1 MPLME
6 YEIIIGISQTR
17 IYTYNISQYVNISQN
32 RYILKFDFYIFFTN
46 IPNINICD
54 RMYNDITMYIDTH
67 EVIVHS
73 FKLWDFMHLNWK
85 IVNESYVHVHI
96 KWWSLEM
103 RAYVYK
109 TWLFTLYLR
118 KELSFKTFWSWI
130 RSLEASRLYISDIL
144 I

>member
-1 MPLME
+1 MRWARPE
-6 YEIIIGISQTR
+6 FIDIIFLSM
-17 IYTYNISQYVNISQN
+17 S
-32 RYILKFDFYIFFTN
+32 ILRDIQHLVSHVCFYIFFTN

-54 RMYNDITMYIDTH
+54 RMYNDITMYFDTH

-73 FKLWDFMHLNWK
+73 FKSWNFMHLNEK
-85 IVNESYVHVHI
+85 IVNESYIHVHI

-118 KELSFKTFWSWI
+118 NELSFKTFWSWI